1 MKSSDEMINSL
12 YERRDNY
19 ISERK
24 ARNKTIVK
32 TVSAVFSVCLV
43 ALIGVG
49 VFTLG
54 WFKANDKPAS
64 PSDSTSIIENT
75 EESDTADI
83 LIYAPNHDENDASG
97 GIYQGGT
104 ADSLGRLSISG
115 ANYIQIGTANEAV
128 GYTKK
133 EYLGKAS
140 EFSDLYRKFADED
153 GIDGDVYSVNESP
166 DILLIYLS
174 NEGVVVLSSETNGD
188 PANVLENDNQNGGE
202 NIGGINIPTLPATN
216 EIDLVGDKITEEEA
230 KQYFEETSASIIS
243 SLSASGVE
251 ADNIRI
257 SDTGYCHINYDGTAG
272 KNLEIRQN
280 FRDYLVY
287 NGDRLVAIVTLTKD
301 NGLLSSTPAFGG
313 EWFDDY
319 NEFLKQHEGQKLVY
333 LYAGWME
340 IIIAPDN
347 TCTNP
352 MGLDVS
358 EYLKGIED
366 PYKWFYNKA
375 AVYTP

>member
-19 ISERK
+19 LTERK
-24 ARNKTIVK
+24 NRNKAIMK
-32 TVSAVFSVCLV
+32 TATALGCVCLV
-43 ALIGVG
+43 ALLGVG
-49 VFTLG
+49 ALGLG
-54 WFKANDKPAS
+54 WFRAAD
-64 PSDSTSIIENT
+64 TSNTSEVTGIINNGTTNIVENNT
-75 EESDTADI
+75 PDDRET
-83 LIYAPNHDENDASG
+83 DASG
-97 GIYQGGT
+97 GIYGGNT

-115 ANYIQIGTANEAV
+115 ANYIQIGTANEAK

-140 EFSDLYRKFADED
+140 DFSGLYKNLAAKD

-174 NEGVVVLSSETNGD
+174 NEGIVVLSSYVDNTD
-188 PANVLENDNQNGGE
+188 VIENDNQNGGE
-202 NIGGINIPTLPATN
+202 NIGGWYIPGLPGTN
-216 EIDLVGDKITEEEA
+216 EIDLVGEEITEEEA
-230 KQYFEETSASIIS
+230 AKYFKENRASIVS
-243 SLSASGVE
+243 SLSASGVA
-251 ADNIRI
+251 ADDIRI
-257 SDTGYCHINYDGTAG
+257 SEKGYCHINYNGDAD
-272 KNLEIRQN
+272 KNLEIRRN

-287 NGDRLVAIVTLTKD
+287 NGEKLVAIVTLTKD

-313 EWFDDY
+313 TWFDDY
-319 NEFLKQHEGQKLVY
+319 NEFLNQHKGQELVY

-352 MGLDVS
+352 MGLDIS
-358 EYLKGIED
+358 EYLKGIEN
-366 PYKWFYNKA
+366 PYEWFYNEKA
-375 AVYTP
+375 IYIP

>member
-24 ARNKTIVK
+24 AKNKTIAK

-49 VFTLG
+49 VFGLG
-54 WFKANDKPAS
+54 WFRPAETAKTAGEA
-64 PSDSTSIIENT
+64 DVTDIIVYNGTTDVVSNT
-75 EESDTADI
+75 PDDGEE
-83 LIYAPNHDENDASG
+83 DASG
-97 GIYQGGT
+97 GINNGGT

-115 ANYIQIGTANEAV
+115 VNYIQIGTANEAV

-133 EYLGKAS
+133 AYLGKAAD
-140 EFSDLYRKFADED
+140 FSDLYKKLADED

-174 NEGVVVLSSETNGD
+174 NEGIVVLSSYVDNTD
-188 PANVLENDNQNGGE
+188 VIENDDTNSGE
-202 NIGGINIPTLPATN
+202 NIGGWYIPGPPATN
-216 EIDLVGDKITEEEA
+216 EIDLVGEKITEEEA
-230 KQYFEETSASIIS
+230 AKFFEENRASIAS
-243 SLSASGVE
+243 SLSASGIA
-251 ADNIRI
+251 ADDIRI
-257 SDTGYCHINYDGTAG
+257 SDTGYCHISYNGGAD

-319 NEFLKQHEGQKLVY
+319 NEFLNQHKGQELVY

-340 IIIAPDN
+340 IIISPDN

-352 MGLDVS
+352 MGQDIS
-358 EYLKGIED
+358 EYLKGIEN
-366 PYKWFYNKA
+366 PYERFYNEN
-375 AVYTP
+375 AVYVP

>member
-32 TVSAVFSVCLV
+32 TVSAAFSVFLV
-43 ALIGVG
+43 ALIGFG

-54 WFKANDKPAS
+54 WFRHAD
-64 PSDSTSIIENT
+64 TSKTAGETAVTDLLILDGMTDVIEIHT
-75 EESDTADI
+75 PDDGEK
-83 LIYAPNHDENDASG
+83 DASG
-97 GIYQGGT
+97 GIYGGNT

-133 EYLGKAS
+133 AYLGKAAD
-140 EFSDLYRKFADED
+140 FSDLYKKLADED
-153 GIDGDVYSVNESP
+153 GIDGDVYSVNESS

-174 NEGVVVLSSETNGD
+174 NEGIVVLSSYVDNTD
-188 PANVLENDNQNGGE
+188 VIENDGPNGGE
-202 NIGGINIPTLPATN
+202 NIGGWYVPGLPATN
-216 EIDLVGDKITEEEA
+216 EIDLVGDEITEEEA
-230 KQYFEETSASIIS
+230 KRYFEENRASITN
-243 SLSASGVE
+243 SLSASGIA
-251 ADNIRI
+251 ADDIRI
-257 SDTGYCHINYDGTAG
+257 SDTGYCHISYNGGAD

-313 EWFDDY
+313 TWFDDY
-319 NEFLKQHEGQKLVY
+319 NAFLKQHEGQKLLY

-340 IIIAPDN
+340 IIISPDN

-352 MGLDVS
+352 MGQDIS
-358 EYLKGIED
+358 EYLKGIEN
-366 PYKWFYNKA
+366 PYEWFYNEA